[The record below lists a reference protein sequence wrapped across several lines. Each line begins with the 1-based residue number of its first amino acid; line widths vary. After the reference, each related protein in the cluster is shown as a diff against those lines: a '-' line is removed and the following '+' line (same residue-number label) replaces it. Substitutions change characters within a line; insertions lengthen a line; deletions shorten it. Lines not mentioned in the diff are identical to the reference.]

1 MKTRIAALVLMTAC
15 AGAAQAHSSDVLVGV
30 AAGTVIGSAIAG
42 SRPGVSV
49 TYGYGHPY
57 AVHAPPPVV
66 YAPPPP
72 PAVVYPAPRVIY
84 GPAYGPAYGPSYGPP
99 HGNAWGHHRHHHHR
113 HWDDRGGHGRGH
125 GRW

>member
-1 MKTRIAALVLMTAC
+1 MKTRIAALALMTAC
-15 AGAAQAHSSDVLVGV
+15 AGAAQAHSNDVLVGV

-42 SRPGVSV
+42 GSPGVSV
-49 TYGYGHPY
+49 TYGYGYPY
-57 AVHAPPPVV
+57 SVYAPPPVV

-84 GPAYGPAYGPSYGPP
+84 SPQYGPP
-99 HGNAWGHHRHHHHR
+99 YGNAWGYRHHHHR
-113 HWDDRGGHGRGH
+113 DWDDRDGRGWGR